1 MSGPSERTAQA
12 RPGAP
17 KTALQT
23 SDALTSHL
31 APAGTDDVIQMTSTR
46 KERVARER
54 ASRERVECLS
64 MTTRR
69 PFTPLNHSD
78 RPRVTQSTYAVTGR
92 RESSTLDLFLL
103 NVALALNLCFNVE
116 LVHHGHRCYIRVC
129 HESFEGQAGVS
140 QQDVVSDAVCQ
151 RLRRRSGGQMV
162 DLSSEWSVAQDDVA
176 PSTHALGLGAARGAV
191 RRRWLKKEKVKCT
204 GHNKPGALFVTF
216 A

>member
-1 MSGPSERTAQA
+1 
-12 RPGAP
+12 
-17 KTALQT
+17 
-23 SDALTSHL
+23 
-31 APAGTDDVIQMTSTR
+31 MTSTR

-103 NVALALNLCFNVE
+103 TPALALNLCFNVE
-116 LVHHGHRCYIRVC
+116 PMHHGHRVDCLLYN
-129 HESFEGQAGVS
+129 ESFERQAGVS
-140 QQDVVSDAVCQ
+140 QQDIVSDAVCQ

-162 DLSSEWSVAQDDVA
+162 DLSSESSLIQADVA
-176 PSTHALGLGAARGAV
+176 SSIHALGLGAARGAV
-191 RRRWLKKEKVKCT
+191 RRRW
-204 GHNKPGALFVTF
+204 A
-216 A
+216 